1 MSETD
6 ITEVLK
12 KIPYPVSVVT
22 VGTGGA
28 ENGLAISW
36 MSQVSF
42 DPPLIMFAIDK
53 NHYSN
58 LPLGS
63 KGFVVNLLKSDQNN
77 VAGHFAGQSME
88 GENKIDKF
96 PTRPAGSGSPILTE
110 ALAFLDCEVEKT
122 IEVGDHTLYIGK
134 IVDAG
139 VLNDGQPLTSASGMR
154 YKKS

>member
-1 MSETD
+1 MSEAD
-6 ITEVLK
+6 IAKVLK

-28 ENGLAISW
+28 ENGLTISW

-63 KGFVVNLLKSDQNN
+63 QSFVVNLLKSDQSHI
-77 VAGHFAGQSME
+77 AGHYAGQSM
-88 GENKIDKF
+88 
-96 PTRPAGSGSPILTE
+96 
-110 ALAFLDCEVEKT
+110 
-122 IEVGDHTLYIGK
+122 
-134 IVDAG
+134 
-139 VLNDGQPLTSASGMR
+139 
-154 YKKS
+154 